1 MKKSFFLLI
10 AILTVGFNNLLAQYL
25 PDGPKIVASN
35 WIDFSGGGI
44 LQGTNVHLTNDG
56 ATLLFSGPYDS
67 LEYGSCWIYERD
79 SSGWNYQDKL
89 VPDSVFGSAQISAI
103 AMNRTKDRIAIGG
116 GANNAGVGAIW
127 IFDKVGS
134 NWIRS
139 QIISVTDTIG
149 NSRLG
154 SSLAMSPDGNTLIS
168 GGPEDN
174 GIVGAV
180 WIFEYSGSAYVRTQK
195 IVPNDLVGIAQFG
208 YLVSISENGNR
219 FTASGPYDNGYIG
232 AVWVFDKDSSNTW
245 TQTGTKLVPSDYLD
259 TPFVG
264 TGLSL
269 APQGDVVAIG
279 AQNNDV
285 TSNNGIGPKGGTW
298 IFSFDGTSW
307 TQTTLRILG
316 TDAQPLQGIFQ
327 GISVATSYSG
337 DTLAVGG
344 YGDENG
350 EGSVWIFIKNGNNW
364 LQSGSKIN
372 PVDEDNGAFG
382 AHFGTSLYMNY
393 SGSSFAVGASNDAN
407 YIGAS
412 WVYKTSPTLDL
423 SKIVDINSSPIYFD
437 GKNHLLFQQI
447 NKPATMFIHDL
458 SGKLVLEKNI
468 NEDDNSFELPMYLSN
483 GLFIASIISMD
494 GNAIAK
500 GKFIVAK

>member
-10 AILTVGFNNLLAQYL
+10 AILTVGFDNLIAQYS
-25 PDGPKIVASN
+25 PDGPKIVASD
-35 WIDFSGGGI
+35 WIDSGDGV
-44 LQGTNVHLTNDG
+44 LQGANVHLTNDG
-56 ATLLFSGPYDS
+56 ATLLFSGPFDS

-79 SSGWNYQDKL
+79 SLGWNYQDKL
-89 VPDSVFGSAQISAI
+89 VPDSVIGSAQILAI
-103 AMNRTKDRIAIGG
+103 TMNRTKDRIAIGG
-116 GANNAGVGAIW
+116 GANNGGVGAIW

-139 QIISVTDTIG
+139 QIIFVTDTIG

-154 SSLAMSPDGNTLIS
+154 YSLAMSPDGNTLIS

-180 WIFEYSGSAYVRTQK
+180 WIFEYNGSAYIQTQK
-195 IVPNDLVGIAQFG
+195 LVPNDVVGFAQFG

-219 FTASGPYDNGYIG
+219 FAASGPLDNDYIG
-232 AVWVFDKDSSNTW
+232 AVWIFDRDSSNTW

-259 TPFVG
+259 TPFLG

-279 AQNNDV
+279 AQNNDD

-298 IFSFDGTSW
+298 IFSFNGTSW
-307 TQTTLRILG
+307 TQTTLRLLG
-316 TDAQPLQGIFQ
+316 TGAQPLQGIYQ

-350 EGSVWIFIKNGNNW
+350 EGSVWIFIKNGTNW
-364 LQSGSKIN
+364 LQSGLKIN
-372 PVDEDNGAFG
+372 ADDEDNGAFG

-393 SGSSFAVGASNDAN
+393 SGSSFAVGAASDDN
-407 YIGAS
+407 YIGAT
-412 WVYKTSPTLDL
+412 WVYKTSTTLGL
-423 SKIVDINSSPIYFD
+423 SNFVGSNSSPIYFD
-437 GKNHLLFQQI
+437 GKNHLLFQQM
-447 NKPATMFIHDL
+447 NESATILIHDL

-468 NEDDNSFELPMYLSN
+468 STQANSFELPLNLSN

-494 GNAIAK
+494 GNAIAR
-500 GKFIVAK
+500 GKFVVVK

>member
-1 MKKSFFLLI
+1 MRKVFFILI
-10 AILTVGFNNLLAQYL
+10 VIFTVGSNNSVAQYL

-35 WIDFSGGGI
+35 WNDFTGDGI
-44 LQGTNVHLTNDG
+44 LQGANVHLTSDG
-56 ATLLFSGPYDS
+56 STLLFSGPYDS

-79 SSGWNYQDKL
+79 SLGWNYQSKL
-89 VPDSVFGSAQISAI
+89 VPDSVIGSAQILAITMNRAKNRI
-103 AMNRTKDRIAIGG
+103 AMGG
-116 GANNAGVGAIW
+116 GANNGGLGAIW

-139 QIISVTDTIG
+139 QIITVIDTLG

-154 SSLAMSPDGNTLIS
+154 YSLAMSPDGNTLVS

-174 GIVGAV
+174 NITGAV
-180 WIFEYSGSAYVRTQK
+180 WVFEYNGNAYVKTQK
-195 IVPNDLVGIAQFG
+195 LVPNDVVGIAQFG

-219 FTASGPYDNGYIG
+219 FAASGPLDNGYIG
-232 AVWVFDKDSSNTW
+232 AAWIFDKDATNTW
-245 TQTGTKLVPSDYLD
+245 TQTGTKLVPNDYLD
-259 TPFVG
+259 TPFLG
-264 TGLSL
+264 TGLFL

-298 IFSFDGTSW
+298 IFSFNGANW

-316 TDAQPLQGIFQ
+316 SGAQPLQGIYQ

-350 EGSVWIFIKNGNNW
+350 EGSVWIFIRNGANW

-382 AHFGTSLYMNY
+382 AHFGTSLYMDY
-393 SGSSFAVGASNDAN
+393 SGSSFAVGAASDAN
-407 YIGAS
+407 YIGAT
-412 WVYKTSPTLDL
+412 WIYKTSTTQGL
-423 SKIVDINSSPIYFD
+423 SSIVGSNNSTIYFD
-437 GKNHLLFQQI
+437 GKNHLVF
-447 NKPATMFIHDL
+447 NKLNKSSKILIHDP
-458 SGKLVLEKNI
+458 SGKLILERNI
-468 NEDDNSFELPMYLSN
+468 NIDVASFELPTYLSN
-483 GLFIASIISMD
+483 GLYIASIISMN
-494 GNAIAK
+494 GNEISR
-500 GKFIVAK
+500 GKFILSK

>member
-1 MKKSFFLLI
+1 MKKSYFLLI

-25 PDGPKIVASN
+25 PDGPKIVASD
-35 WIDFSGGGI
+35 WIDFSGDGI
-44 LQGTNVHLTNDG
+44 LQGTNVYLTKDG
-56 ATLLFSGPYDS
+56 NTLLFSAPYDS

-79 SSGWNYQDKL
+79 SNGWNYQDKL
-89 VPDSVFGSAQISAI
+89 IPDSVIGSAQILAI
-103 AMNRTKDRIAIGG
+103 TMNRAKNRIAIGG
-116 GANNAGVGAIW
+116 GANNGGVGAIW

-154 SSLAMSPDGNTLIS
+154 YSLAMSADGNILIS

-180 WIFEYSGSAYVRTQK
+180 WTFKYNGSAYVRTQK
-195 IVPNDLVGIAQFG
+195 LVPNDVVGIAQFG
-208 YLVSISENGNR
+208 YLVGISEDGNR
-219 FTASGPYDNGYIG
+219 LTASGPLDNGYIG
-232 AVWVFDKDSSNTW
+232 AVWIFDRDESNIW

-269 APQGDVVAIG
+269 APQGNVVAIG
-279 AQNNDV
+279 AQNNDD

-298 IFSFDGTSW
+298 IFSFNGTSW
-307 TQTTLRILG
+307 TQTTSRILG
-316 TDAQPLQGIFQ
+316 TGAQPLQGIYQ

-350 EGSVWIFIKNGNNW
+350 EGSVWIFIKNGTNW

-372 PVDEDNGAFG
+372 PVDEDNGTFG
-382 AHFGTSLYMNY
+382 AHFGTSLHMNY
-393 SGSSFAVGASNDAN
+393 SGSSFAVGAASDAN
-407 YIGAS
+407 YIGAT
-412 WVYKTSPTLDL
+412 WVYKTSTTVGL
-423 SKIVDINSSPIYFD
+423 SNIVGSNNSPIYFD

-447 NKPATMFIHDL
+447 NKSATILIHDL
-458 SGKLVLEKNI
+458 SGKLVIEKNI
-468 NEDDNSFELPMYLSN
+468 NKDTNSFELSSNLSN

-494 GNAIAK
+494 GNAISR